1 MTEKATLAAK
11 HFDALFGEATSRLR
25 EVRVGDPQSQKST
38 VQAIATAQDIT
49 LDTLNSLDSNPH
61 FGRLLSFLQSQE
73 KGADNV
79 LLERDATAQYDRV
92 LAASLKVMLREAMFA
107 KTGAQ
112 RDSYLSRVSSWYDE
126 KSGGG
131 GGGGGVRAT
140 VPSSRGP
147 ESNDDERV
155 GGKRNN
161 MSNNNTSS
169 TASLAYDDIPVDDED
184 DDEVAATRIRSDPAR
199 AARYATRG
207 PNWQQQRPKS
217 AVNNVF
223 LSGTVAGADHEKAM
237 EQAQMLGTTPIH
249 SVLGAQRGGRPSSA
263 APTTTAAGRRAGQ
276 QQQQQKRPQTTSSG
290 GSERDGV
297 VITGRLNQGGF
308 KVRNLFA
315 SQRNRI
321 GTNILSRGAKRKA
334 LHQVKRGKG
343 RDIFITFKCH
353 KWYIVLYISLFSCI
367 SCFLFCFSFVSLLS
381 SLIFFFFITNTQQR
395 KHYIVLMYVK
405 VVVPINIY

>member
-11 HFDALFGEATSRLR
+11 HFDALFDEATSRLR

-38 VQAIATAQDIT
+38 IQAIATAQDIT

-73 KGADNV
+73 EGADNV

-92 LAASLKVMLREAMFA
+92 LAASLKVMLRETMFA

-131 GGGGGVRAT
+131 SGKGNGNGGGVRAS

-155 GGKRNN
+155 GGTRNN

-184 DDEVAATRIRSDPAR
+184 DDEMAATRIRSDPAR

-237 EQAQMLGTTPIH
+237 EHAQMLGTTPIH

-276 QQQQQKRPQTTSSG
+276 QQQQQKRPQTSSSG

-334 LHQVKRGKG
+334 LHQVKRGK
-343 RDIFITFKCH
+343 RRHFLFFITFQVSKS
-353 KWYIVLYISLFSCI
+353 YIDL
-367 SCFLFCFSFVSLLS
+367 
-381 SLIFFFFITNTQQR
+381 
-395 KHYIVLMYVK
+395 
-405 VVVPINIY
+405 